1 VRAARRYAGAQG
13 IQLEGLV
20 VLDVTERPG
29 HLDVLFGQPGW
40 LGRGVLVSVGAVTG
54 EPTGHQY
61 QR

>member
-1 VRAARRYAGAQG
+1 MRAARRYAGARG

-20 VLDVTERPG
+20 VLDVTESPG
-29 HLDVLFGQPGW
+29 HLEVLFGKPGW
-40 LGRGVLVSVGAVTG
+40 RGGGVLVYVDAVTG

>member
-1 VRAARRYAGAQG
+1 VRAARRYAGVRG

-29 HLDVLFGQPGW
+29 HLDVLFGKPGW
-40 LGRGVLVSVGAVTG
+40 RGGGVLIYVGALTG
-54 EPTGHQY
+54 EPTGHQF